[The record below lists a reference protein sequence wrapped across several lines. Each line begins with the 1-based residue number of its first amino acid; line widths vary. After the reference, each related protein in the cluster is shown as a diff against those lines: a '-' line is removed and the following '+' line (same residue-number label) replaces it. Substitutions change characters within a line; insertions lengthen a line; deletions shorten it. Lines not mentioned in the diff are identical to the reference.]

1 MSTTGQGGTRPQ
13 RDRSDRPTWGK
24 LRLVW
29 LVAKRDYLRTVRRRG
44 YVFGTL
50 LLPFGVAALMALSA
64 VLSGN
69 ELGAGSESGS
79 IAIVNESDVPI
90 TDVLDGPVKLTT
102 LSLDEA
108 AARLEGGTL
117 SEYYRVPAD
126 VRSAGVV
133 LRVQEDAAPGLD
145 QLETLETSGSLVAY
159 IIRDALLREAGV
171 PPETAARIVAG
182 VTVTT
187 VDTSGEE
194 VSGLDLAAGIA
205 VPIAFVGLFMVS
217 IFITSGYLLQS
228 VTEEKENRVVE
239 IVLSSIPSM
248 PLMGGKILGLGGA
261 GLTQVAIWVTT
272 ALVGLTVLS
281 SQLPDLSAIRIDPTI
296 LFLALLYF
304 VLGYLA
310 YGAIF
315 AAIGAVAPG
324 NREAQQYSGFL
335 GFVAAVPFILFSVV
349 AGDLDSL
356 VTLALALF
364 PLTAPT
370 TMLLILGVSP
380 EIPWML
386 VGASLTSLTLFAL
399 LAAWASARIFR
410 ATVLLYGVRP
420 SLNQLLAAVRSPH

>member
-1 MSTTGQGGTRPQ
+1 MSATGQGGTQPR

-69 ELGAGSESGS
+69 ELGAGSGSGS

-108 AARLEGGTL
+108 DARLEGGTL

-133 LRVQEDAAPGLD
+133 LRVQQDAAPGLD
-145 QLETLETSGSLVAY
+145 QLEALETNGSLVAY
-159 IIRDALLREAGV
+159 VIRDALLREAGV

-205 VPIAFVGLFMVS
+205 VPIAFVGLFMIS

-272 ALVGLTVLS
+272 ALVGLALLS
-281 SQLPDLSAIRIDPTI
+281 SQLPDLSAITDRPDDPVPG
-296 LFLALLYF
+296 APLL
-304 VLGYLA
+304 
-310 YGAIF
+310 
-315 AAIGAVAPG
+315 
-324 NREAQQYSGFL
+324 R
-335 GFVAAVPFILFSVV
+335 
-349 AGDLDSL
+349 AGLPRL
-356 VTLALALF
+356 RRHLR
-364 PLTAPT
+364 
-370 TMLLILGVSP
+370 GHR
-380 EIPWML
+380 
-386 VGASLTSLTLFAL
+386 GC
-399 LAAWASARIFR
+399 R
-410 ATVLLYGVRP
+410 AGQP
-420 SLNQLLAAVRSPH
+420 